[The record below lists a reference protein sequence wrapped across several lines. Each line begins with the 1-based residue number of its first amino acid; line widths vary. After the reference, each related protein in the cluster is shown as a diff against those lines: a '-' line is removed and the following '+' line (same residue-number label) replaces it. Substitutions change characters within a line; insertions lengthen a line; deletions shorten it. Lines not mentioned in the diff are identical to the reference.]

1 MPYLQKEGPVGKFT
15 VHFTARKFVHFTTL
29 KFVHFTTHKS
39 VNFTTHKSVVILL
52 WVSFRPSFSLKE
64 I

>member
-39 VNFTTHKSVVILL
+39 IVILL